1 MNESIKYEIEEL
13 PIKNEQIQLHYIIYT
28 LIFAVLILF
37 IYKFIKKMNNKK
49 KKKYI
54 LYECNTSM
62 FKSYQRFN

>member
-37 IYKFIKKMNNKK
+37 IYKFIKQMNNKK
-49 KKKYI
+49 KKNIYIKKYI
-54 LYECNTSM
+54 IM
-62 FKSYQRFN
+62 KKIII

>member
-49 KKKYI
+49 KKNIYIKKYI
-54 LYECNTSM
+54 IM
-62 FKSYQRFN
+62 KKIII